1 MAKPNTRV
9 AFGEYCLRKLGK
21 PVININVAP
30 EQVTDRIDEALQVYS
45 EKHFDATEKQWIG
58 YKVTADDILNGYV
71 TLPDDILVV
80 DQIVGMDNIYQSYND
95 DQDFGY
101 RYQLMM
107 GSFSPFGSLDILSYY
122 LNVSYINEINSLINV
137 TPTFEYT
144 RHKNKLTIAQNMKE
158 FRVDNTICLHV
169 MKIINPDENPYVWND
184 KWLKEYATALIK
196 RQWGLNMKK
205 HGEIALLGGITVNG
219 QQIYDEALTDIAA
232 LEEELDTVYQEPV
245 SFFMG

>member
-1 MAKPNTRV
+1 MAKPNSRQ

-30 EQVTDRIDEALQVYS
+30 EQVFDRIDEALQVYS
-45 EKHFDATEKQWIG
+45 EKHFDATEKQWVG
-58 YKVTADDILNGYV
+58 YQITADDLLNGYI

-80 DQIVGMDNIYQSYND
+80 DQILAMDSVFQAYND

-137 TPTFEYT
+137 IPTFEYT
-144 RHKNKLTIAQNMKE
+144 RHKNKLTIAQSMKD
-158 FRVDNTICLHV
+158 FKAGNKIGMHV
-169 MKIINPDENPYVWND
+169 MKIIDPEENPYVWND

-205 HGEIALLGGITVNG
+205 HGEITLLGGVTVNG
-219 QQIYDEALTDIAA
+219 QQIYEEAITDIQG
-232 LEEELDTVYQEPV
+232 LEEELETVYQEPV

>member
-1 MAKPNTRV
+1 MSKPNSRQS
-9 AFGEYCLRKLGK
+9 FGEYCLRSLGK

-30 EQVTDRIDEALQVYS
+30 EQVLDRIDEALQVYS
-45 EKHFDATEKQWIG
+45 EKHFDATEKEWIA
-58 YKVTADDILNGYV
+58 YRLTSDDIIRGYITV
-71 TLPDDILVV
+71 PDDILVV
-80 DQIVGMDNIYQSYND
+80 NQLIPMDEVFQSYAD

-101 RYQLMM
+101 RYQLVM

-158 FRVDNTICLHV
+158 FSANSVIGLHV
-169 MKIINPDENPYVWND
+169 FKIINPDENPYVWND
-184 KWLKEYATALIK
+184 KWLKEYTVALIK

-205 HGEIALLGGITVNG
+205 HGEIQLLGGVVVNG
-219 QQIYDEALTDIAA
+219 QQIYDESLIDIAA
-232 LEEELDTVYQEPV
+232 LEEKLETTYQEPV
-245 SFFMG
+245 SFFLG